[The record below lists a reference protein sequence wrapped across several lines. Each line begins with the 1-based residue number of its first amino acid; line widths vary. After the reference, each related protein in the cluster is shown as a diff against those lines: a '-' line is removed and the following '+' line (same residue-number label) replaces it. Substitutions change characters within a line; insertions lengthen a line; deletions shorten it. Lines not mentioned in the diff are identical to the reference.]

1 MCPIL
6 IILYVIGLLFTW
18 FVDQTIMDTKM
29 VNTYSWKY
37 LSVLTIIWL
46 LSPIFIMGL
55 LFLGIK
61 FLVSR
66 IFRKI

>member
-29 VNTYSWKY
+29 VNTYSWKHI
-37 LSVLTIIWL
+37 SVLTIIWS
-46 LSPIFIMGL
+46 LSPIFIIGL

>member
-6 IILYVIGLLFTW
+6 IILYVIGLLFIW
-18 FVDQTIMDTKM
+18 FVDQTIIDTKII
-29 VNTYSWKY
+29 NTYSWKHI
-37 LSVLTIIWL
+37 SVLTIIWL

>member
-29 VNTYSWKY
+29 VNTYSWKHI
-37 LSVLTIIWL
+37 SVLTIIWL
-46 LSPIFIMGL
+46 LLPIFIIGL